1 VSSQGRT
8 PEKCHAADPPAV
20 PAMHVGTYKS
30 AGWTGSQRPG
40 PGSPRRRPAA
50 AGRLHRRPSISP
62 PNSKHAGPRRRH
74 GPALPCLHSFALRS
88 QTFLAKPSLTL
99 NLNVAGEAPSTRMQ
113 IERTIRTVSMQH
125 QDYPPGGKH
134 QDCPPGGKRSP
145 KGDGTAGSKYTYT
158 EYIEVQPILRSPWRA
173 TVARELSRGAL
184 LSAHMHPSRLTRTRP
199 GSGGC
204 EAP

>member
-1 VSSQGRT
+1 MSRRRSTRGPGTTRRHIQTLKAPDGRAHI
-8 PEKCHAADPPAV
+8 E
-20 PAMHVGTYKS
+20 
-30 AGWTGSQRPG
+30 RPG

-88 QTFLAKPSLTL
+88 QTFRVLAKPSLTL
-99 NLNVAGEAPSTRMQ
+99 NVAGETPSTRMQ

-145 KGDGTAGSKYTYT
+145 KGDGTAGSKYKYT
-158 EYIEVQPILRSPWRA
+158 EVSLACHSGPGAFPGR
-173 TVARELSRGAL
+173 VAS
-184 LSAHMHPSRLTRTRP
+184 S
-199 GSGGC
+199 
-204 EAP
+204 